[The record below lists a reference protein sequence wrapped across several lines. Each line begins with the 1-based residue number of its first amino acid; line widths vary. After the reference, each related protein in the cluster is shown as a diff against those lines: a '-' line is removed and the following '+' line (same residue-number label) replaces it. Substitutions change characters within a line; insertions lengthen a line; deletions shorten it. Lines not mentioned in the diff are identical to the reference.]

1 MEWALALLLAF
12 LLSASQVSCN
22 LEGRIKSIF
31 RKTGSTVEIS
41 CDIKEGARY
50 IHWYFFP
57 EHMVP
62 RRLLYYDTSSSSKYL
77 DSETKAD
84 KYDGSKIT
92 DKSFKLHLKH
102 LEASDSGV
110 YYCAVWGQR
119 TSIKT
124 FSDATKLTVIPP
136 DLDGAVSPKPT
147 IFLPSIA
154 ETNLQKAGTHLCL
167 LENFFPGDIKV
178 YWKEKNGNKILES
191 QQGDTMKTG
200 ITYTKLSWLTVPET
214 SLDKEHLCV
223 IKHESNKG
231 GADQEILFPPVK
243 KVVTDIPCLK
253 DGKDALWLQLTN
265 TSAYYTY
272 LLLFLKSMVY
282 FGIIAFSLVR
292 RTTVCSSGKRS

>member
-110 YYCAVWGQR
+110 YYCAVWVAHSDSHLPYATLKTLLVAVPGTQYRPAPVSLPALTSRNAGQ
-119 TSIKT
+119 T
-124 FSDATKLTVIPP
+124 
-136 DLDGAVSPKPT
+136 
-147 IFLPSIA
+147 
-154 ETNLQKAGTHLCL
+154 
-167 LENFFPGDIKV
+167 
-178 YWKEKNGNKILES
+178 
-191 QQGDTMKTG
+191 
-200 ITYTKLSWLTVPET
+200 
-214 SLDKEHLCV
+214 
-223 IKHESNKG
+223 
-231 GADQEILFPPVK
+231 
-243 KVVTDIPCLK
+243 
-253 DGKDALWLQLTN
+253 
-265 TSAYYTY
+265 
-272 LLLFLKSMVY
+272 
-282 FGIIAFSLVR
+282 
-292 RTTVCSSGKRS
+292 